1 MESWPCHHRQVL
13 LWTLK
18 TTSLILMFF
27 NITRWFICRW
37 STSNINLEQLRNL
50 TAMHFGGG
58 SIGQIGSL
66 QRFQTK
72 VFYFASPGRK
82 TCDEVSQVA
91 HSGSDWPQMGDAS
104 DPGMK
109 WPFGRLTTRWLE
121 YLLNV
126 FDWENPLSSQ
136 KVMIFVETIFFRV

>member
-1 MESWPCHHRQVL
+1 
-13 LWTLK
+13 
-18 TTSLILMFF
+18 
-27 NITRWFICRW
+27 
-37 STSNINLEQLRNL
+37 
-50 TAMHFGGG
+50 MHFGGG

-91 HSGSDWPQMGDAS
+91 TVAVRDLSLLMGDSS

-109 WPFGRLTTRWLE
+109 WPFGRLTTRDGW
-121 YLLNV
+121 N
-126 FDWENPLSSQ
+126 
-136 KVMIFVETIFFRV
+136 I